1 MKEGLPVK
9 PIPSLGLKM
18 INVRY
23 VWGKYGAMLVLLVM
37 QRTIW
42 EPRMHY
48 VVVTKDNFI
57 VILVQSGLHS

>member
-1 MKEGLPVK
+1 
-9 PIPSLGLKM
+9 
-18 INVRY
+18 